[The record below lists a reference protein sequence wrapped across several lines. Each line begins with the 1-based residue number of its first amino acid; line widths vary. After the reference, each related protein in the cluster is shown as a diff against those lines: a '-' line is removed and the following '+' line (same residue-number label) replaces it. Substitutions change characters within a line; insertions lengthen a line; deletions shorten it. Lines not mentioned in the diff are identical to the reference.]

1 MSDLGAG
8 RVLVVSSPRSGST
21 WVLRALSCAEGASF
35 VREPDNVDTGAPVDA
50 TVTRLGFGP
59 YPVLEAGMPAPQY
72 AALWDLAFQG
82 RRALRLRR
90 GLGRRVTRAVF
101 RLPRQVRD
109 PLLAVA
115 SRGLGALAPRRSH
128 VVVSSVMAHFSVE
141 WIHARFHPQIVVL
154 QRDPLSIASSWLRLK
169 IDAYDVHSRP
179 AIIDRHLRPLGVEPP
194 PRGASNVTLVGW
206 WIGALATQLGSLLER
221 HPDWILATHED
232 LCEAAEARFA
242 DLYHRLGLTWTPDT
256 DTYLREG
263 GYIEPLFRGGENS
276 FTTSVADAAEATR
289 VRREQVDAWRTRLT
303 PDQQSELREALATFP
318 NRGWVRPHADGAGA
332 RS

>member
-21 WVLRALSCAEGASF
+21 WTLRALSCAEETSF
-35 VREPDNVDTGAPVDA
+35 VREPDNVDTAAVVNAAG
-50 TVTRLGFGP
+50 TRLGFGP
-59 YPVLEAGMPAPQY
+59 YPVLEAGDAAPQY

-90 GLGRRVTRAVF
+90 GWGRRVSRAVF
-101 RLPRQVRD
+101 RLPRPVRD

-115 SRGLGALAPRRSH
+115 ARELGAVAPRRSH

-141 WIHARFHPQIVVL
+141 WIHARFRPQIVVL
-154 QRDPLSIASSWLRLK
+154 QRDPLNIASSWLRLNV
-169 IDAYDVHSRP
+169 DAYDVHARP
-179 AIIDRHLRPLGVEPP
+179 AIVDRHLRPLGLEPP
-194 PRGASNVTLVGW
+194 PKGASNVTFVGW

-221 HPDWILATHED
+221 HPEWILATHED
-232 LCEAAEARFA
+232 LCEDAEARFG
-242 DLYHRLGLTWTPDT
+242 DLYRRLDLAWTAET

-263 GYIEPLFRGGENS
+263 GYIEPLFRGGENT
-276 FTTSVADAAEATR
+276 FTTSAGNATSAAS

-303 PDQQSELREALATFP
+303 ADQLAELRAVLETFP
-318 NRGWVRPHADGAGA
+318 NHGWVRPRAPGTGQP
-332 RS
+332 S